1 MKFGMARSQ
10 NLNKNTYIYTHFA
23 DPGGRYKQYAIYP
36 EIFLDVG
43 AANLIYMIGEVF
55 GVAAILT
62 GFFVITDLEKDG
74 G

>member
-1 MKFGMARSQ
+1 MQSARR
-10 NLNKNTYIYTHFA
+10 F
-23 DPGGRYKQYAIYP
+23 
-36 EIFLDVG
+36 FLDGG
-43 AANLIYMIGEVF
+43 AANMIYMIGEVF